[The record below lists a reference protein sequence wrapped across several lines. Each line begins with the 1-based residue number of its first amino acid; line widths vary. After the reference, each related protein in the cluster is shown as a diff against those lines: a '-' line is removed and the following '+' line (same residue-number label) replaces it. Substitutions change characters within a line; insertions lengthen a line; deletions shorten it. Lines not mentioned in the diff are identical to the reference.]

1 MEYVEGRNLSALVR
15 RCGRLPVADACE
27 IARQA
32 ALGLDHSH
40 RQELV
45 HRDIQ
50 PSNVMLAN
58 DGTVKVLDMGLA
70 RLQDSLPPR
79 AGLTASGQLLG
90 NPDYVSPE
98 QACGEGQIDIRSDIY
113 GLGCT
118 LYYLLAGAPPFTRRI
133 RPVSPP
139 RLLPTCTRRFRRSR
153 RCAMT
158 CRGRCRL
165 HWSEWWPRTGNS
177 GLTIRRRWPPP

>member
-1 MEYVEGRNLSALVR
+1 
-15 RCGRLPVADACE
+15 
-27 IARQA
+27 
-32 ALGLDHSH
+32 
-40 RQELV
+40 
-45 HRDIQ
+45 
-50 PSNVMLAN
+50 MLAN

-118 LYYLLAGAPPFTRRI
+118 LYYLLAGAPPFSAPHQASFAAKVAAHLHETFPSIATLRDDVP
-133 RPVSPP
+133 RPLQAALERMVAKDRQQRFNDPAEVAAAFRPSAWTQIYRHCLP
-139 RLLPTCTRRFRRSR
+139 RKEAT
-153 RCAMT
+153 
-158 CRGRCRL
+158 
-165 HWSEWWPRTGNS
+165 
-177 GLTIRRRWPPP
+177 